1 MNIINI
7 SLTIVSL
14 VTAGLSLFIIRGE
27 NNRKNKVFS
36 LFILSIS
43 LWSAGLLF
51 FVTTSSLDVALN
63 YTRFYYIMAAA
74 IPAFFLHFSFLF
86 PKEDKVE
93 LGKWSLIYLPL
104 VIISAGLLIEPNL
117 IISDIYISKNA
128 VKLVHLN
135 IANYIIYT
143 VYFISYLL
151 YAYKKLFNSFFT
163 TDDKSVKLQLKFIFI
178 GTIFPYIL
186 AMFFDLILPPFDYS
200 YVWVGPL
207 FAFVVVCVLLYAIYK
222 HHLLNA
228 KVIAVELLTIS
239 LWAFILIRILLSG
252 NDQDKIVNII
262 LLIVTVIIGIL
273 LIKNVRHEVTQR
285 EKIEFLAENLKQANV
300 RLLELDKQKSEFVS
314 FATHQLRAPLTAM
327 KGYSSLI
334 LEGDLGEINK
344 NVRDA
349 IGRILE
355 SSKTLAVI
363 VDDYLNI
370 SRIELGAMKYAFEI
384 MDLKDLTENVIGEL
398 KPNVEGKGLGISFN
412 SKVGERYMVRADKG
426 KIKQVIS
433 NLIDNAVKY
442 TPSGSVKVSII
453 RNTTDRKIL
462 LSIVESILCLLNVI
476 IDVFNALIVVD
487 RSCTGAACTG
497 SPSEFTHIN
506 QLAI

>member
-1 MNIINI
+1 
-7 SLTIVSL
+7 
-14 VTAGLSLFIIRGE
+14 
-27 NNRKNKVFS
+27 
-36 LFILSIS
+36 
-43 LWSAGLLF
+43 
-51 FVTTSSLDVALN
+51 
-63 YTRFYYIMAAA
+63 
-74 IPAFFLHFSFLF
+74 
-86 PKEDKVE
+86 
-93 LGKWSLIYLPL
+93 
-104 VIISAGLLIEPNL
+104 
-117 IISDIYISKNA
+117 
-128 VKLVHLN
+128 
-135 IANYIIYT
+135 
-143 VYFISYLL
+143 
-151 YAYKKLFNSFFT
+151 
-163 TDDKSVKLQLKFIFI
+163 
-178 GTIFPYIL
+178 
-186 AMFFDLILPPFDYS
+186 MFFDLILPPFDYS

-462 LSIVESILCLLNVI
+462 LSIVDTGVGITPEVMPKLFSKFVRADNANKQNIYGTGLGLFVAREIVLAHKGKLWAESNGEGK
-476 IDVFNALIVVD
+476 
-487 RSCTGAACTG
+487 GARFYMELDMAV
-497 SPSEFTHIN
+497 
-506 QLAI
+506 